1 MHAGRAVARRGTVVA
16 LPEDIDLI
24 NATLSRNS

>member
-1 MHAGRAVARRGTVVA
+1 MYADAPSRRRTVVA